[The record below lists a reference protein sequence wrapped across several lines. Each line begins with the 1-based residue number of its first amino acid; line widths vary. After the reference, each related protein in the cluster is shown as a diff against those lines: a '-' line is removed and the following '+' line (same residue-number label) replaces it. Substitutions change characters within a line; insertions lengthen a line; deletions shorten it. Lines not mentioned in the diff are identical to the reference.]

1 MGSKVDYDALVI
13 GAGFGGIYLS
23 YSLNRLGLSVKVIDV
38 AGDVG
43 GTWYWNRYP
52 GAMSD
57 TESFLYRFTWD
68 IEDLK
73 QYPWSNHYVKQPEV
87 LKYLEHVVERHNLRR
102 FMQFNT
108 SLVSAAWDD
117 ASKTWLCQIK
127 TKGSE
132 EQTPVRA
139 RYLITALGLLSRQN
153 LPDIDGLESFKGE
166 FSHTGSWKQGLV
178 TAGKR
183 VGVIGSGSTG
193 VQVVTELGPQVKSLI
208 SFQRHPQYSV
218 PSGDGRIEPGYR
230 ESINSNYETIVED
243 NQKSV
248 CGFGFQESTR
258 SFGSYTPEEREQIFE
273 ELWRKG
279 NGFRFMFGGFNDLT
293 INREANNAACDFI
306 KRKIA
311 LTVKDPEKAR
321 KLMPTEPYARRPLC
335 DGGYYQQFNRENVH
349 VVDLRETP
357 IIKITPNGILT
368 ADGTEHEL
376 DVIIFATGFEAVDG
390 NYTGLKIQGRNQ
402 GETLADHWRSTGPRS
417 YKGVSVA
424 GFPNL
429 FLVTGPQGAFSNIPS
444 LIESQVE
451 FITRLIEA
459 AEKRQV
465 PAVEASQT
473 EEDKWLAQCDS
484 LAEGSIFK
492 EAQSWIFGAN
502 VPGQKPS
509 TRFYFGGLGN
519 YRKELQAVIDDGF
532 KGFPSLTKA
541 SA

>member
-1 MGSKVDYDALVI
+1 
-13 GAGFGGIYLS
+13 
-23 YSLNRLGLSVKVIDV
+23 
-38 AGDVG
+38 
-43 GTWYWNRYP
+43 
-52 GAMSD
+52 
-57 TESFLYRFTWD
+57 
-68 IEDLK
+68 
-73 QYPWSNHYVKQPEV
+73 
-87 LKYLEHVVERHNLRR
+87 
-102 FMQFNT
+102 
-108 SLVSAAWDD
+108 
-117 ASKTWLCQIK
+117 
-127 TKGSE
+127 
-132 EQTPVRA
+132 
-139 RYLITALGLLSRQN
+139 
-153 LPDIDGLESFKGE
+153 
-166 FSHTGSWKQGLV
+166 
-178 TAGKR
+178 
-183 VGVIGSGSTG
+183 
-193 VQVVTELGPQVKSLI
+193 
-208 SFQRHPQYSV
+208 
-218 PSGDGRIEPGYR
+218 
-230 ESINSNYETIVED
+230 
-243 NQKSV
+243 
-248 CGFGFQESTR
+248 
-258 SFGSYTPEEREQIFE
+258 
-273 ELWRKG
+273 
-279 NGFRFMFGGFNDLT
+279 
-293 INREANNAACDFI
+293 
-306 KRKIA
+306 
-311 LTVKDPEKAR
+311 VKDPEKAR

-335 DGGYYQQFNRENVH
+335 DGGYYEQFNRENVD

-459 AEKRQV
+459 AGKRQV

-473 EEDKWLAQCDS
+473 EEDKWLAQCDR

-519 YRKELQAVIDDGF
+519 YRKELQAVIDEGF